1 MGGGAGVQEGPLGLC
16 ISPGTNDL
24 CFRIEMAGNPQGKS
38 CAFKI
43 DRLSSEKG
51 CAQAFKIDRA

>member
-1 MGGGAGVQEGPLGLC
+1 MGAGGGSGGSIGVGM
-16 ISPGTNDL
+16 SPGTNDL

-43 DRLSSEKG
+43 ELLSSEKG